1 VQTPSSLLADAIG
14 LLLEA
19 GATERTLRGDVDP
32 MEVLMSLGGT
42 MFIAGQ
48 VEQRDLAA
56 RLLDLLIAGLEA
68 RRSGQQLPLRV
79 PG

>member
-32 MEVLMSLGGT
+32 MEVLTSLGGT

-48 VEQRDLAA
+48 
-56 RLLDLLIAGLEA
+56 
-68 RRSGQQLPLRV
+68 QLPLRV